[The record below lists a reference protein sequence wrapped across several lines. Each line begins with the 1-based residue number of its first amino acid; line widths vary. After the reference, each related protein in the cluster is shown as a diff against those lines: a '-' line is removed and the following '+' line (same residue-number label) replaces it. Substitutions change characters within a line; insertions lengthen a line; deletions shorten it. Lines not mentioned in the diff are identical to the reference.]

1 MRVVPEGRTRFGPAD
16 RVTLARA
23 LLTCAV
29 AGLAAAAAV
38 DGLEGPAAWAGGVGL
53 LVWLASLAL
62 VLDAVDGWVARRTG
76 TVSAFGAR
84 FDLEVDAF
92 LIAVLSLH
100 VAREVGWWVA
110 AIGAAR
116 YVLLVAQQLVPWLRI
131 ELPPSRWRKA
141 VAVYQGIALT
151 AVAAHVLP
159 SGVAAAVLA
168 AGLVALAVSFGTEV
182 QSLWRLRPPAVV
194 EPVPAC
200 IGSVLE

>member
-1 MRVVPEGRTRFGPAD
+1 MRVVPEDRTRFGPAD

-23 LLTCAV
+23 VLAFAV
-29 AGLAAAAAV
+29 AGLATAAAV
-38 DGLEGPAAWAGGVGL
+38 DGLEAPAARAGGVGL

-92 LIAVLSLH
+92 LIAVLSVH

-141 VAVYQGIALT
+141 VVPRDRPHGRGRARPAGGGGGRPPTRLAG
-151 AVAAHVLP
+151 AR
-159 SGVAAAVLA
+159 GVRDR
-168 AGLVALAVSFGTEV
+168 GPVALA
-182 QSLWRLRPPAVV
+182 PPAPAAV
-194 EPVPAC
+194 EPVPSC

>member
-1 MRVVPEGRTRFGPAD
+1 MRVVPEDRTRFGPAD

-23 LLTCAV
+23 VLAFAV
-29 AGLAAAAAV
+29 AGLATAAAV
-38 DGLEGPAAWAGGVGL
+38 GGPEAPAARAGGVGL

-92 LIAVLSLH
+92 LIAVLSVH

-141 VAVYQGIALT
+141 VAAYQGIALT
-151 AVAAHVLP
+151 AAAAHVLP
-159 SGVAAAVLA
+159 AEGA
-168 AGLVALAVSFGTEV
+168 AGLLLAGLLALAVSFGTEV
-182 QSLWRLRPPAVV
+182 QSLWRLRPPAAV
-194 EPVPAC
+194 EPVPSC

>member
-1 MRVVPEGRTRFGPAD
+1 MRVVPEDLRRFGPAD

-23 LLTCAV
+23 VLACAV
-29 AGLAAAAAV
+29 AGLAAAAAL
-38 DGLEGPAAWAGGVGL
+38 GGPEAHPAEGALGL
-53 LVWLASLAL
+53 LVGLASVAL

-100 VAREVGWWVA
+100 VARELGWWVA

-141 VAVYQGIALT
+141 VAAYQGIALT
-151 AVAAHVLP
+151 AATAEVLP
-159 SGVAAAVLA
+159 SAVA
-168 AGLVALAVSFGTEV
+168 AGLVLAGLSALAVSFGTEV
-182 QSLWRLRPPAVV
+182 QSVWRLRPHAVG
-194 EPVPAC
+194 EPVPSC

>member
-1 MRVVPEGRTRFGPAD
+1 MRMVPGSRARLGPAD

-23 LLTCAV
+23 VLACAV
-29 AGLAAAAAV
+29 AGLAADAAV
-38 DGLEGPAAWAGGVGL
+38 DGSEAPAAPAGVGL
-53 LVWLASLAL
+53 LVWLASVAL
-62 VLDAVDGWVARRTG
+62 LLDAVDGWVARRTG

-92 LIAVLSLH
+92 LIGVLSLH

-116 YVLLVAQQLVPWLRI
+116 YVLLAAQQLAPWLRI

-141 VAVYQGIALT
+141 VAAYQGIALT

-159 SGVAAAVLA
+159 SGVMVGLLL

-182 QSLWRLRPPAVV
+182 QSLWRLRPPTAA
-194 EPVPAC
+194 EPAPSC

>member
-38 DGLEGPAAWAGGVGL
+38 DGLEGPAAWTGGVGL
-53 LVWLASLAL
+53 LVLLASLAL

>member
-1 MRVVPEGRTRFGPAD
+1 MRVVPEDLTRFGPAD

-23 LLTCAV
+23 VLACAV
-29 AGLAAAAAV
+29 AGLAAAAAL
-38 DGLEGPAAWAGGVGL
+38 GGPEAHPAEGALGL
-53 LVWLASLAL
+53 LVGLASVAL

-100 VAREVGWWVA
+100 VARELGWWVA
-110 AIGAAR
+110 TIGAAR

-151 AVAAHVLP
+151 AATAEVLP
-159 SGVAAAVLA
+159 SAVA
-168 AGLVALAVSFGTEV
+168 AGLVLAGLSALAVSFGTEV
-182 QSLWRLRPPAVV
+182 QSVWRLRPHAVG
-194 EPVPAC
+194 EPVPSC

>member
-1 MRVVPEGRTRFGPAD
+1 MLVVPEDLTRFGPAD

-23 LLTCAV
+23 VLACAV
-29 AGLAAAAAV
+29 AGLAAAAAL
-38 DGLEGPAAWAGGVGL
+38 GGPEAPAAEGALGL
-53 LVWLASLAL
+53 LVGLASVAL

-116 YVLLVAQQLVPWLRI
+116 YVLLVAQQMVPWLRF
-131 ELPPSRWRKA
+131 ELPPSRWRKT
-141 VAVYQGIALT
+141 VAAYQGIALT
-151 AVAAHVLP
+151 AAAAHVLP
-159 SGVAAAVLA
+159 SAVA
-168 AGLVALAVSFGTEV
+168 AGLLLAGLTALTVSFGTEV
-182 QSLWRLRPPAVV
+182 QALWRVRPPVAV
-194 EPVPAC
+194 EPAPSC

>member
-1 MRVVPEGRTRFGPAD
+1 MRVVPEDRTRFGPAD

-23 LLTCAV
+23 VLAFGV
-29 AGLAAAAAV
+29 AGLATAAAV
-38 DGLEGPAAWAGGVGL
+38 DGLEAPAARAGGVGL

-92 LIAVLSLH
+92 LIAVLSVH

-116 YVLLVAQQLVPWLRI
+116 YMLLVAHQLVPWLRI

-141 VAVYQGIALT
+141 VAAYQGIALT
-151 AVAAHVLP
+151 AAAAHVLP
-159 SGVAAAVLA
+159 AEGA
-168 AGLVALAVSFGTEV
+168 AGLLLAGLLALAVSFGTEV
-182 QSLWRLRPPAVV
+182 QSLWRLRPPTAL
-194 EPVPAC
+194 EPVPSC

>member
-38 DGLEGPAAWAGGVGL
+38 DGLEGPAAWTGGVGL

>member
-1 MRVVPEGRTRFGPAD
+1 MRVVPEDLTRFGPAD

-23 LLTCAV
+23 VLACAV
-29 AGLAAAAAV
+29 AGLAAAAAL
-38 DGLEGPAAWAGGVGL
+38 GGPEAHPAEGALGL
-53 LVWLASLAL
+53 LVGLASVAL

-100 VAREVGWWVA
+100 VARELGWWVA

-141 VAVYQGIALT
+141 VAAYQGIALT
-151 AVAAHVLP
+151 AATAEVLP
-159 SGVAAAVLA
+159 SAVA
-168 AGLVALAVSFGTEV
+168 AGLVLAGLSALAVSFGTEV
-182 QSLWRLRPPAVV
+182 QSVWRLRPHAVG
-194 EPVPAC
+194 EPVPSC

>member
-1 MRVVPEGRTRFGPAD
+1 MRVVPEDRTRFGPAD

-23 LLTCAV
+23 VLAFGV
-29 AGLAAAAAV
+29 AGLATAAAV
-38 DGLEGPAAWAGGVGL
+38 DGLEAPAARAGGVGL
-53 LVWLASLAL
+53 LVWLASFAL

-92 LIAVLSLH
+92 LIAVLSVH

-110 AIGAAR
+110 VIGAAR
-116 YVLLVAQQLVPWLRI
+116 YMLLVAHQLVPWLRI

-141 VAVYQGIALT
+141 VAAYQGIALT
-151 AVAAHVLP
+151 AAAAHVLP
-159 SGVAAAVLA
+159 AEGA
-168 AGLVALAVSFGTEV
+168 AGLLLAGLLALAVSFGTEV
-182 QSLWRLRPPAVV
+182 QSLWRLRPPTAL
-194 EPVPAC
+194 EPVPSC

>member
-1 MRVVPEGRTRFGPAD
+1 MRVVPEDRTRFGPAD
-16 RVTLARA
+16 RVTFARA
-23 LLTCAV
+23 VLTCAV
-29 AGLAAAAAV
+29 AGLAGAAAV
-38 DGLEGPAAWAGGVGL
+38 DGLEAPASQAGGVGL
-53 LVWLASLAL
+53 LVGLAAVAL
-62 VLDAVDGWVARRTG
+62 VLDAVDGWVARHTR

-110 AIGAAR
+110 AIGAVR
-116 YVLLVAQQLVPWLRI
+116 YVLLMAQQLLPWLRI
-131 ELPPSRWRKA
+131 ELPPSRWRKV
-141 VAVYQGIALT
+141 VAAYQGIALT
-151 AVAAHVLP
+151 AVAAHALP

-168 AGLVALAVSFGTEV
+168 TGLVALAISFGTEV
-182 QSLWRLRPPAVV
+182 RSLWRLRPPPVM

>member
-1 MRVVPEGRTRFGPAD
+1 MRVVPEDLTRFGPAD

-23 LLTCAV
+23 VLACAV
-29 AGLAAAAAV
+29 AGLAAAAAL
-38 DGLEGPAAWAGGVGL
+38 GGPEAHPAEGALGL
-53 LVWLASLAL
+53 LVGLASVAL

-110 AIGAAR
+110 FIGAAR

-141 VAVYQGIALT
+141 VAAYQGIALT
-151 AVAAHVLP
+151 AAAAHVLP
-159 SGVAAAVLA
+159 SAVAAGVLL
-168 AGLVALAVSFGTEV
+168 AGLSALTVSFGTEV
-182 QSLWRLRPPAVV
+182 QAFWRLRPPAAV
-194 EPVPAC
+194 EPAPSC

>member
-1 MRVVPEGRTRFGPAD
+1 MRVVPEDRTRFGPAD

-23 LLTCAV
+23 VLAFGV
-29 AGLAAAAAV
+29 AGLATAAAV
-38 DGLEGPAAWAGGVGL
+38 DGLEAPAARAGGVGL

-92 LIAVLSLH
+92 LIAVLSVH

-110 AIGAAR
+110 VIGAAR
-116 YVLLVAQQLVPWLRI
+116 YMLLVAHQLVPWLRI

-141 VAVYQGIALT
+141 VAAYQGIALT
-151 AVAAHVLP
+151 AAAAHVLP
-159 SGVAAAVLA
+159 AEGA
-168 AGLVALAVSFGTEV
+168 AGLLLAGLLALAVSFGTEV
-182 QSLWRLRPPAVV
+182 QSLWRLRPPTAL
-194 EPVPAC
+194 EPVPSC

>member
-1 MRVVPEGRTRFGPAD
+1 MRMVPEGRARLGPAD

-23 LLTCAV
+23 VLACAV
-29 AGLAAAAAV
+29 GVLAAAAAV
-38 DGLEGPAAWAGGVGL
+38 DGSEAPAALAGGVGL
-53 LVWLASLAL
+53 LVWLSSVAL

-100 VAREVGWWVA
+100 VAREVAWWVA

-141 VAVYQGIALT
+141 VAAYQGIALT
-151 AVAAHVLP
+151 AAAAHVLP
-159 SGVAAAVLA
+159 SAVMVGLLLV
-168 AGLVALAVSFGTEV
+168 GLVALAVSFGTEV
-182 QSLWRLRPPAVV
+182 QSLWRLRPPAAA
-194 EPVPAC
+194 EPVPSC